1 MVNKRNTLGRGLGSL
16 LNVSEKKV
24 EESIFDE
31 IQINKIE
38 INKDQ
43 PRKSFNEEKIK
54 ELSLS
59 IKQHGIIQP
68 ITVRRIDNDKFQLI
82 SGERRFRASKL
93 IGNKTIPAFIR
104 DTDDKSLLEL
114 ALIENIQRENLNS
127 IEIAIS
133 YKKLIDELKIN
144 QEKLGT
150 RVGKDRTTI
159 NNYLRLLKLPPTIQ
173 KGLKDNKIQMGHAR
187 SLIAIE
193 TSELQLKIY
202 QLILVNKLSVRKT
215 EELVRNLNKQM
226 IKNRSQ
232 LGTLAS
238 NIKNSNVYENQNI
251 VKVITKESLNDSNFS
266 EAVNFMRKTSEQSK
280 STYHH
285 LGIYCYQ
292 KDTLKKFVSL
302 KQSKNELENKLE
314 QLRAL
319 DNNININVAL
329 ASRSPIGVDT
339 EEDYVAIKKIM
350 EYKQL

>member
-104 DTDDKSLLEL
+104 DTDDKNLLEL

-144 QEKLGT
+144 QEKLGA

-202 QLILVNKLSVRKT
+202 KLILLNKLSVRKT
-215 EELVRNLNKQM
+215 EELVRNLNKQ
-226 IKNRSQ
+226 KRSIPKEKSRTNN
-232 LGTLAS
+232 LEKIESKLSSYFGT
-238 NIKNSNVYENQNI
+238 K
-251 VKVITKESLNDSNFS
+251 ITTQGDDKSG
-266 EAVNFMRKTSEQSK
+266 KIIIPYK
-280 STYHH
+280 STND
-285 LGIYCYQ
+285 LNRI
-292 KDTLKKFVSL
+292 L
-302 KQSKNELENKLE
+302 EL
-314 QLRAL
+314 L
-319 DNNININVAL
+319 DII
-329 ASRSPIGVDT
+329 
-339 EEDYVAIKKIM
+339 
-350 EYKQL
+350 

>member
-104 DTDDKSLLEL
+104 DTNDKNLLEL

-144 QEKLGT
+144 QEKLGA

-215 EELVRNLNKQM
+215 EELVRNLNKQ
-226 IKNRSQ
+226 KRSIPKEKSRTNN
-232 LGTLAS
+232 LEKIESKLSSYFGT
-238 NIKNSNVYENQNI
+238 K
-251 VKVITKESLNDSNFS
+251 ITTQGDDKSG
-266 EAVNFMRKTSEQSK
+266 KIIIPYK
-280 STYHH
+280 STND
-285 LGIYCYQ
+285 LNRI
-292 KDTLKKFVSL
+292 L
-302 KQSKNELENKLE
+302 EL
-314 QLRAL
+314 L
-319 DNNININVAL
+319 DII
-329 ASRSPIGVDT
+329 
-339 EEDYVAIKKIM
+339 
-350 EYKQL
+350 

>member
-24 EESIFDE
+24 EESIFGE

-104 DTDDKSLLEL
+104 DTDDKNLLEL

-144 QEKLGT
+144 QEKLGA

-215 EELVRNLNKQM
+215 EELVRNLNKQ
-226 IKNRSQ
+226 KRSIPKEKSITNN
-232 LGTLAS
+232 LEKIESKLSSYFGT
-238 NIKNSNVYENQNI
+238 
-251 VKVITKESLNDSNFS
+251 KVTTQGDDKSGKIIIPY
-266 EAVNFMRKTSEQSK
+266 K
-280 STYHH
+280 STND
-285 LGIYCYQ
+285 LNRI
-292 KDTLKKFVSL
+292 L
-302 KQSKNELENKLE
+302 EL
-314 QLRAL
+314 L
-319 DNNININVAL
+319 DII
-329 ASRSPIGVDT
+329 
-339 EEDYVAIKKIM
+339 
-350 EYKQL
+350 

>member
-31 IQINKIE
+31 IQINTIE

-54 ELSLS
+54 GLSLS

-104 DTDDKSLLEL
+104 DTDDKNLLEL

-215 EELVRNLNKQM
+215 EELVRNLNKQ
-226 IKNRSQ
+226 KRSIPKEKSRTNN
-232 LGTLAS
+232 LEKIESKLSSYFGT
-238 NIKNSNVYENQNI
+238 K
-251 VKVITKESLNDSNFS
+251 ITTQGDDKSG
-266 EAVNFMRKTSEQSK
+266 KIIIPYK
-280 STYHH
+280 STND
-285 LGIYCYQ
+285 LNRI
-292 KDTLKKFVSL
+292 L
-302 KQSKNELENKLE
+302 EL
-314 QLRAL
+314 L
-319 DNNININVAL
+319 DII
-329 ASRSPIGVDT
+329 
-339 EEDYVAIKKIM
+339 
-350 EYKQL
+350 

>member
-31 IQINKIE
+31 IRINKIE

-104 DTDDKSLLEL
+104 DTDDKNLLEL

-144 QEKLGT
+144 QEKLGA

-173 KGLKDNKIQMGHAR
+173 KGVKDIKIQMGHAR

-215 EELVRNLNKQM
+215 EELVRNLNKQ
-226 IKNRSQ
+226 KRSIPKEKSRTNN
-232 LGTLAS
+232 LEKIESKLSSYFGT
-238 NIKNSNVYENQNI
+238 K
-251 VKVITKESLNDSNFS
+251 ITTQGDDKSG
-266 EAVNFMRKTSEQSK
+266 KIIIPYK
-280 STYHH
+280 STND
-285 LGIYCYQ
+285 LNRI
-292 KDTLKKFVSL
+292 L
-302 KQSKNELENKLE
+302 EL
-314 QLRAL
+314 L
-319 DNNININVAL
+319 DII
-329 ASRSPIGVDT
+329 
-339 EEDYVAIKKIM
+339 
-350 EYKQL
+350 

>member
-24 EESIFDE
+24 EEKIFGE

-68 ITVRRIDNDKFQLI
+68 ITVRRINNDKFQLI

-104 DTDDKSLLEL
+104 DTDDKNLLEL

-144 QEKLGT
+144 QEKLGD

-187 SLIAIE
+187 SLIAIG

-215 EELVRNLNKQM
+215 EELVRNLNKQ
-226 IKNRSQ
+226 KRSIPKEKSRTNN
-232 LGTLAS
+232 LEKIESKLSSYFGT
-238 NIKNSNVYENQNI
+238 K
-251 VKVITKESLNDSNFS
+251 ITTQGDDKSG
-266 EAVNFMRKTSEQSK
+266 KIIIPYK
-280 STYHH
+280 STND
-285 LGIYCYQ
+285 LNRI
-292 KDTLKKFVSL
+292 L
-302 KQSKNELENKLE
+302 ELLE
-314 QLRAL
+314 
-319 DNNININVAL
+319 II
-329 ASRSPIGVDT
+329 
-339 EEDYVAIKKIM
+339 
-350 EYKQL
+350 

>member
-93 IGNKTIPAFIR
+93 IGIKTIPAFIR
-104 DTDDKSLLEL
+104 DTDDKNLLEL

-144 QEKLGT
+144 QEKLGA

-215 EELVRNLNKQM
+215 EELVRNLNKQKKS
-226 IKNRSQ
+226 IPKEKSRTNNLEKIESK
-232 LGTLAS
+232 LSSYFGT
-238 NIKNSNVYENQNI
+238 K
-251 VKVITKESLNDSNFS
+251 ITTQGDDKSG
-266 EAVNFMRKTSEQSK
+266 KIIIPYK
-280 STYHH
+280 STND
-285 LGIYCYQ
+285 LNRI
-292 KDTLKKFVSL
+292 L
-302 KQSKNELENKLE
+302 EL
-314 QLRAL
+314 L
-319 DNNININVAL
+319 DII
-329 ASRSPIGVDT
+329 
-339 EEDYVAIKKIM
+339 
-350 EYKQL
+350 

>member
-24 EESIFDE
+24 EESIFGE

-104 DTDDKSLLEL
+104 DTDDKNLLEL

-144 QEKLGT
+144 QEKLGA

-173 KGLKDNKIQMGHAR
+173 KGLKDNKIQMGHAG

-215 EELVRNLNKQM
+215 EELVRNLNKQ
-226 IKNRSQ
+226 KRSIPKEKSRTNN
-232 LGTLAS
+232 LEKIESKLSSYFGT
-238 NIKNSNVYENQNI
+238 K
-251 VKVITKESLNDSNFS
+251 ITTQGDDKSG
-266 EAVNFMRKTSEQSK
+266 KIIIPYK
-280 STYHH
+280 STND
-285 LGIYCYQ
+285 LNRI
-292 KDTLKKFVSL
+292 L
-302 KQSKNELENKLE
+302 EL
-314 QLRAL
+314 L
-319 DNNININVAL
+319 DII
-329 ASRSPIGVDT
+329 
-339 EEDYVAIKKIM
+339 
-350 EYKQL
+350 

>member
-93 IGNKTIPAFIR
+93 IGIKTIPAFIR
-104 DTDDKSLLEL
+104 DTDDKNLLEL

-144 QEKLGT
+144 QEKLGA

-215 EELVRNLNKQM
+215 EELVRNLNKQ
-226 IKNRSQ
+226 KRSIPKEKSRTNN
-232 LGTLAS
+232 LEKIESKLSSYFGT
-238 NIKNSNVYENQNI
+238 K
-251 VKVITKESLNDSNFS
+251 ITTQGDDKSG
-266 EAVNFMRKTSEQSK
+266 KIIIPYK
-280 STYHH
+280 STND
-285 LGIYCYQ
+285 LNRI
-292 KDTLKKFVSL
+292 L
-302 KQSKNELENKLE
+302 EL
-314 QLRAL
+314 L
-319 DNNININVAL
+319 DII
-329 ASRSPIGVDT
+329 
-339 EEDYVAIKKIM
+339 
-350 EYKQL
+350 

>member
-93 IGNKTIPAFIR
+93 IGNNTIPAFIR
-104 DTDDKSLLEL
+104 DTDDKNLLEL

-133 YKKLIDELKIN
+133 YKKLIDELKSKYTIVVVTHN
-144 QEKLGT
+144 MHQAARISQRTAFFHLGKLIEFDET
-150 RVGKDRTTI
+150 D
-159 NNYLRLLKLPPTIQ
+159 
-173 KGLKDNKIQMGHAR
+173 KIF
-187 SLIAIE
+187 
-193 TSELQLKIY
+193 TSP
-202 QLILVNKLSVRKT
+202 
-215 EELVRNLNKQM
+215 
-226 IKNRSQ
+226 
-232 LGTLAS
+232 
-238 NIKNSNVYENQNI
+238 
-251 VKVITKESLNDSNFS
+251 
-266 EAVNFMRKTSEQSK
+266 SEQK
-280 STYHH
+280 T
-285 LGIYCYQ
+285 
-292 KDTLKKFVSL
+292 
-302 KQSKNELENKLE
+302 N
-314 QLRAL
+314 
-319 DNNININVAL
+319 
-329 ASRSPIGVDT
+329 
-339 EEDYVAIKKIM
+339 DYITGR
-350 EYKQL
+350 YG

>member
-104 DTDDKSLLEL
+104 DTDDKNLLEL

-144 QEKLGT
+144 QEKLGA

-202 QLILVNKLSVRKT
+202 KLILVNKLSVRKT
-215 EELVRNLNKQM
+215 EELVRNLNKQ
-226 IKNRSQ
+226 KRSIPKEKSRTNN
-232 LGTLAS
+232 LEKIESKLSSYFGT
-238 NIKNSNVYENQNI
+238 K
-251 VKVITKESLNDSNFS
+251 ITTQGDDK
-266 EAVNFMRKTSEQSK
+266 RGKIIIPYK
-280 STYHH
+280 STND
-285 LGIYCYQ
+285 LNRI
-292 KDTLKKFVSL
+292 L
-302 KQSKNELENKLE
+302 EL
-314 QLRAL
+314 L
-319 DNNININVAL
+319 DII
-329 ASRSPIGVDT
+329 
-339 EEDYVAIKKIM
+339 
-350 EYKQL
+350 

>member
-31 IQINKIE
+31 IRINKIE

-104 DTDDKSLLEL
+104 DTDDKNLLEL

-144 QEKLGT
+144 QEKLGA

-215 EELVRNLNKQM
+215 EELVRNLNKQ
-226 IKNRSQ
+226 KRSIPKEKTRTNN
-232 LGTLAS
+232 LEKIESKLSSYFGT
-238 NIKNSNVYENQNI
+238 K
-251 VKVITKESLNDSNFS
+251 ITTQGDDKSG
-266 EAVNFMRKTSEQSK
+266 KIIIPYK
-280 STYHH
+280 STND
-285 LGIYCYQ
+285 LNRI
-292 KDTLKKFVSL
+292 L
-302 KQSKNELENKLE
+302 EL
-314 QLRAL
+314 L
-319 DNNININVAL
+319 DII
-329 ASRSPIGVDT
+329 
-339 EEDYVAIKKIM
+339 
-350 EYKQL
+350 

>member
-104 DTDDKSLLEL
+104 DTDDKNLLEL

-144 QEKLGT
+144 QEKLGA

-202 QLILVNKLSVRKT
+202 QLILVNKLSVSTT
-215 EELVRNLNKQM
+215 EELVRNLNKQ
-226 IKNRSQ
+226 KRSIPKEKSRTNN
-232 LGTLAS
+232 LEKIESKLSSYFGT
-238 NIKNSNVYENQNI
+238 K
-251 VKVITKESLNDSNFS
+251 ITTQGDDKSG
-266 EAVNFMRKTSEQSK
+266 KIIIPYK
-280 STYHH
+280 STND
-285 LGIYCYQ
+285 LNRI
-292 KDTLKKFVSL
+292 L
-302 KQSKNELENKLE
+302 EL
-314 QLRAL
+314 L
-319 DNNININVAL
+319 DII
-329 ASRSPIGVDT
+329 
-339 EEDYVAIKKIM
+339 
-350 EYKQL
+350 

>member
-104 DTDDKSLLEL
+104 DTDDKNLLEL

-144 QEKLGT
+144 QEKLGA

-173 KGLKDNKIQMGHAR
+173 KGLKDNKIKMSHAR
-187 SLIAIE
+187 YLIAIE

-215 EELVRNLNKQM
+215 EELVRNLNKQ
-226 IKNRSQ
+226 KRSIPKEKSRTNN
-232 LGTLAS
+232 LEKIESKLSSYFGT
-238 NIKNSNVYENQNI
+238 K
-251 VKVITKESLNDSNFS
+251 ITTQGDDKSG
-266 EAVNFMRKTSEQSK
+266 KIIIPYK
-280 STYHH
+280 STND
-285 LGIYCYQ
+285 LNRI
-292 KDTLKKFVSL
+292 L
-302 KQSKNELENKLE
+302 EL
-314 QLRAL
+314 L
-319 DNNININVAL
+319 DII
-329 ASRSPIGVDT
+329 
-339 EEDYVAIKKIM
+339 
-350 EYKQL
+350 

>member
-1 MVNKRNTLGRGLGSL
+1 MVNKRNTLGRGVGSL

-24 EESIFDE
+24 EESIFGE

-68 ITVRRIDNDKFQLI
+68 ITVRRVDNDKFQLI

-93 IGNKTIPAFIR
+93 IGNKTIPAFFR
-104 DTDDKSLLEL
+104 DTDDKNLLEL

-144 QEKLGT
+144 QEKLGA

-215 EELVRNLNKQM
+215 EELVRNLNKQ
-226 IKNRSQ
+226 KRSIPKEKSITNN
-232 LGTLAS
+232 LEKIESKLSSYFGT
-238 NIKNSNVYENQNI
+238 
-251 VKVITKESLNDSNFS
+251 KVTTQGDDKSGKIIIPY
-266 EAVNFMRKTSEQSK
+266 K
-280 STYHH
+280 STND
-285 LGIYCYQ
+285 LNRI
-292 KDTLKKFVSL
+292 L
-302 KQSKNELENKLE
+302 EL
-314 QLRAL
+314 L
-319 DNNININVAL
+319 DII
-329 ASRSPIGVDT
+329 
-339 EEDYVAIKKIM
+339 
-350 EYKQL
+350 

>member
-93 IGNKTIPAFIR
+93 IGNNTIRAFIR
-104 DTDDKSLLEL
+104 DTDDKNLLEL

-144 QEKLGT
+144 QEKLGA

-215 EELVRNLNKQM
+215 EELVRNLNKQKSS
-226 IKNRSQ
+226 IPKEKSKTNS
-232 LGTLAS
+232 LEKIESKLSSYFGT
-238 NIKNSNVYENQNI
+238 K
-251 VKVITKESLNDSNFS
+251 ITTQGDDKSG
-266 EAVNFMRKTSEQSK
+266 KIIIPYK
-280 STYHH
+280 STND
-285 LGIYCYQ
+285 LNRI
-292 KDTLKKFVSL
+292 L
-302 KQSKNELENKLE
+302 EL
-314 QLRAL
+314 L
-319 DNNININVAL
+319 DII
-329 ASRSPIGVDT
+329 
-339 EEDYVAIKKIM
+339 
-350 EYKQL
+350 

>member
-104 DTDDKSLLEL
+104 DTDDKNLLEL

-144 QEKLGT
+144 QEKLGA

-159 NNYLRLLKLPPTIQ
+159 NNYLRLLKLSPTIQ
-173 KGLKDNKIQMGHAR
+173 NGLKDNKIQMGHAR

-215 EELVRNLNKQM
+215 EELVRNLNKQ
-226 IKNRSQ
+226 KRSIPKEKSRTNN
-232 LGTLAS
+232 LEKIESKLSSYFGT
-238 NIKNSNVYENQNI
+238 K
-251 VKVITKESLNDSNFS
+251 ITTQGDDKSG
-266 EAVNFMRKTSEQSK
+266 KIIIPYK
-280 STYHH
+280 STND
-285 LGIYCYQ
+285 LNRI
-292 KDTLKKFVSL
+292 L
-302 KQSKNELENKLE
+302 EL
-314 QLRAL
+314 L
-319 DNNININVAL
+319 DII
-329 ASRSPIGVDT
+329 
-339 EEDYVAIKKIM
+339 
-350 EYKQL
+350 

>member
-104 DTDDKSLLEL
+104 DTDDKNLLEL

-202 QLILVNKLSVRKT
+202 QLILVSKLSVRKT
-215 EELVRNLNKQM
+215 EELVRNLNKQ
-226 IKNRSQ
+226 KRSIPKEKSRTNN
-232 LGTLAS
+232 LEKIESKLSSYFGT
-238 NIKNSNVYENQNI
+238 K
-251 VKVITKESLNDSNFS
+251 ITTQGDDKIG
-266 EAVNFMRKTSEQSK
+266 KIIIPYK
-280 STYHH
+280 STND
-285 LGIYCYQ
+285 LNRI
-292 KDTLKKFVSL
+292 L
-302 KQSKNELENKLE
+302 EL
-314 QLRAL
+314 L
-319 DNNININVAL
+319 DII
-329 ASRSPIGVDT
+329 
-339 EEDYVAIKKIM
+339 
-350 EYKQL
+350 

>member
-24 EESIFDE
+24 EESIFGE

-104 DTDDKSLLEL
+104 DTDDKNLLEL

-144 QEKLGT
+144 QEKLGA

-173 KGLKDNKIQMGHAR
+173 KGLIDNKIQMGHAR

-215 EELVRNLNKQM
+215 EELVRNLNKQ
-226 IKNRSQ
+226 KRSIPKEKSRTNN
-232 LGTLAS
+232 LEKIESKLSSYFGT
-238 NIKNSNVYENQNI
+238 K
-251 VKVITKESLNDSNFS
+251 ITTQGDDKSG
-266 EAVNFMRKTSEQSK
+266 KIIIPYK
-280 STYHH
+280 STND
-285 LGIYCYQ
+285 LNRI
-292 KDTLKKFVSL
+292 L
-302 KQSKNELENKLE
+302 EL
-314 QLRAL
+314 L
-319 DNNININVAL
+319 DII
-329 ASRSPIGVDT
+329 
-339 EEDYVAIKKIM
+339 
-350 EYKQL
+350 

>member
-24 EESIFDE
+24 DESLFGE

-68 ITVRRIDNDKFQLI
+68 ITVRRINNDKFQLI

-104 DTDDKSLLEL
+104 DTDDKNLLEL

-144 QEKLGT
+144 QEKLGA

-215 EELVRNLNKQM
+215 EELVRNLNKQ
-226 IKNRSQ
+226 KRS
-232 LGTLAS
+232 
-238 NIKNSNVYENQNI
+238 
-251 VKVITKESLNDSNFS
+251 ITKEKSRTNNLEKIESKLSSYFGTKITTQGDDKSG
-266 EAVNFMRKTSEQSK
+266 KIIIPYK
-280 STYHH
+280 STND
-285 LGIYCYQ
+285 LNRI
-292 KDTLKKFVSL
+292 L
-302 KQSKNELENKLE
+302 ELLE
-314 QLRAL
+314 
-319 DNNININVAL
+319 II
-329 ASRSPIGVDT
+329 
-339 EEDYVAIKKIM
+339 
-350 EYKQL
+350 

>member
-68 ITVRRIDNDKFQLI
+68 ITVRRINNDKFQLI

-104 DTDDKSLLEL
+104 DTDDKNLLEL

-133 YKKLIDELKIN
+133 YKKLIDELKLN
-144 QEKLGT
+144 QEKLGK

-173 KGLKDNKIQMGHAR
+173 KL
-187 SLIAIE
+187 SLIHI
-193 TSELQLKIY
+193 
-202 QLILVNKLSVRKT
+202 
-215 EELVRNLNKQM
+215 
-226 IKNRSQ
+226 
-232 LGTLAS
+232 
-238 NIKNSNVYENQNI
+238 
-251 VKVITKESLNDSNFS
+251 
-266 EAVNFMRKTSEQSK
+266 
-280 STYHH
+280 
-285 LGIYCYQ
+285 
-292 KDTLKKFVSL
+292 
-302 KQSKNELENKLE
+302 
-314 QLRAL
+314 
-319 DNNININVAL
+319 
-329 ASRSPIGVDT
+329 
-339 EEDYVAIKKIM
+339 
-350 EYKQL
+350 

>member
-24 EESIFDE
+24 EESIFGE

-68 ITVRRIDNDKFQLI
+68 ITVRRINNDKFQLI

-104 DTDDKSLLEL
+104 DTDDKNLLEL

-144 QEKLGT
+144 QEKLGD

-187 SLIAIE
+187 SLIAIG

-215 EELVRNLNKQM
+215 EELVRNLNKQ
-226 IKNRSQ
+226 KRSIPKEKSRTNN
-232 LGTLAS
+232 LEKIESKLSSYFGT
-238 NIKNSNVYENQNI
+238 K
-251 VKVITKESLNDSNFS
+251 ITTQGDDKSG
-266 EAVNFMRKTSEQSK
+266 KIIIPYK
-280 STYHH
+280 STND
-285 LGIYCYQ
+285 LNRI
-292 KDTLKKFVSL
+292 L
-302 KQSKNELENKLE
+302 ELLE
-314 QLRAL
+314 
-319 DNNININVAL
+319 II
-329 ASRSPIGVDT
+329 
-339 EEDYVAIKKIM
+339 
-350 EYKQL
+350 

>member
-24 EESIFDE
+24 EESIFGE

-68 ITVRRIDNDKFQLI
+68 ITVRRVDNDKFQLI

-104 DTDDKSLLEL
+104 DTDDKNLLEL

-127 IEIAIS
+127 IEIAKS
-133 YKKLIDELKIN
+133 YKKLIDEVKIN
-144 QEKLGT
+144 QEKLGA

-215 EELVRNLNKQM
+215 EELVRNLNKQKKS
-226 IKNRSQ
+226 IPKEKSRTNNLEKIESK
-232 LGTLAS
+232 LSSYFGTKITTQGDDKSGKIIIPYKS
-238 NIKNSNVYENQNI
+238 N
-251 VKVITKESLNDSNFS
+251 ND
-266 EAVNFMRKTSEQSK
+266 
-280 STYHH
+280 
-285 LGIYCYQ
+285 
-292 KDTLKKFVSL
+292 LKRIL
-302 KQSKNELENKLE
+302 EL
-314 QLRAL
+314 L
-319 DNNININVAL
+319 DII
-329 ASRSPIGVDT
+329 
-339 EEDYVAIKKIM
+339 
-350 EYKQL
+350 

>member
-104 DTDDKSLLEL
+104 DTDDKNLLEL

-144 QEKLGT
+144 QEKLGI
-150 RVGKDRTTI
+150 RIGKDRTTI

-215 EELVRNLNKQM
+215 EELVRNLNKQ
-226 IKNRSQ
+226 KRSIPKEKSRTNN
-232 LGTLAS
+232 LEKIESKLSSYFGT
-238 NIKNSNVYENQNI
+238 K
-251 VKVITKESLNDSNFS
+251 ITTQGDDKSG
-266 EAVNFMRKTSEQSK
+266 KIIIPYK
-280 STYHH
+280 STND
-285 LGIYCYQ
+285 LNRI
-292 KDTLKKFVSL
+292 L
-302 KQSKNELENKLE
+302 EL
-314 QLRAL
+314 L
-319 DNNININVAL
+319 DII
-329 ASRSPIGVDT
+329 
-339 EEDYVAIKKIM
+339 
-350 EYKQL
+350 

>member
-104 DTDDKSLLEL
+104 DTDDKNLLEL

-144 QEKLGT
+144 QEKLGA

-215 EELVRNLNKQM
+215 EELVRNLNKQ
-226 IKNRSQ
+226 KRSIPKEKSRTNN
-232 LGTLAS
+232 LEKIESKLSSYFGTKIS
-238 NIKNSNVYENQNI
+238 TQGDDKSGKIIIPY
-251 VKVITKESLNDSNFS
+251 
-266 EAVNFMRKTSEQSK
+266 K
-280 STYHH
+280 STND
-285 LGIYCYQ
+285 LNRI
-292 KDTLKKFVSL
+292 L
-302 KQSKNELENKLE
+302 EL
-314 QLRAL
+314 L
-319 DNNININVAL
+319 DII
-329 ASRSPIGVDT
+329 
-339 EEDYVAIKKIM
+339 
-350 EYKQL
+350 

>member
-104 DTDDKSLLEL
+104 DTDDKNLLEL

-144 QEKLGT
+144 QEKLGA

-215 EELVRNLNKQM
+215 EELVRNLNKQ
-226 IKNRSQ
+226 KRSIPKEKSRTNN
-232 LGTLAS
+232 LEKIESKLSSYFGT
-238 NIKNSNVYENQNI
+238 K
-251 VKVITKESLNDSNFS
+251 ITTQGDDKIG
-266 EAVNFMRKTSEQSK
+266 KIIIPYK
-280 STYHH
+280 STND
-285 LGIYCYQ
+285 LNRI
-292 KDTLKKFVSL
+292 L
-302 KQSKNELENKLE
+302 EL
-314 QLRAL
+314 L
-319 DNNININVAL
+319 DII
-329 ASRSPIGVDT
+329 
-339 EEDYVAIKKIM
+339 
-350 EYKQL
+350 